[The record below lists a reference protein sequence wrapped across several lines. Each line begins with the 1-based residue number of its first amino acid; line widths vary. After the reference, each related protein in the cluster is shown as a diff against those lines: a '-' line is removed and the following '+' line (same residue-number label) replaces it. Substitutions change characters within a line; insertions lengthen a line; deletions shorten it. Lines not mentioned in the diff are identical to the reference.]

1 MKGLVNVDVHALESE
16 LRRTVRGEVRFS
28 EGDRALYSTD
38 SSNYRQVP
46 IGVVIPQD
54 RADVIGT
61 VAACRKL
68 GAPITSRGGG
78 TSLAGQCCNAAVIMD
93 FTKYMNRVIEI
104 DAKEKLVR
112 VEPGIVLDE
121 LQKQVRKQGLIFG
134 PDPAT
139 HSHCAIGGMLG
150 NNSCGVHSVMAEFYG
165 GGARSSDN
173 VRELEV
179 LLYDGTIL
187 RVGKTSDAEL
197 AQIVAGA
204 SVAGVADPSPNRPPY
219 SNAVDTN
226 AAAIGRGHTRRAE
239 IYAKLVSLRDKY
251 GDLVRQRFPKIP
263 RRVSGYNL
271 DELLP
276 ENGFNVARALVG
288 TESTCVVI
296 LEATLELIPNPRV
309 RTLLV
314 LGYPDIYQAG
324 DHIPEIRKYKPI
336 GLEGIDNVL
345 VHAMKLK
352 HIHPRDLYIMPKGNG
367 WLLIEFGGNTTEE
380 ADAPARKLMEELK
393 KQSNPPTMHLVDDP
407 SKEQVVWE
415 IRDAGL
421 GASARVPDEPDTWEG
436 WEDSAVSPN
445 DIGKYLR
452 DFRALLNKFDYLCT
466 LYGHFGQGLVHTRI
480 DFGLKTHQ
488 GVEKYLRFTQEAAE
502 LVKRYGGSL
511 SGEHGDGQS
520 RGELLPIM
528 FGEELV
534 QAFREFKEIWDP
546 DWKMNPGKVV
556 RPYRRDENLRYG
568 EHYNPPQ
575 WRTHFKYPADKGSFS
590 YAMERCVGVGKC
602 RRHEHGTMCPSYMV
616 TREEKHSTRGR
627 ARLLWE
633 MLNNSALQKQGWRD
647 ESVKDALDL
656 CLSCKGCKAD
666 CPMNVDMA
674 TYKAEFL
681 SHYYKHRPRPI
692 HAYAFG
698 LIHVWAQLAQL
709 SPTLV
714 NFINRA
720 PITSG
725 VAKKFMGIAPQ
736 RTIPSF
742 ARQTFKTWFRN
753 TRPDSIVSM
762 ASRGQSFRAERSGVD
777 EPREFTFRSA
787 SGSLD
792 SARDDR
798 RVILWPD
805 TFNNFFHPETA
816 RAAVEVLED
825 AGFHVLVPQADLC
838 CGRPLYDYGM
848 LDTAKR
854 WLSQILDV
862 LRDEIEAGTPM
873 IGLEPSCTAVFR
885 DELIELFPQNED
897 AIRLSQQTFTLAE
910 FFKKFAP
917 DYAIHQLS
925 RKAFVHGHCHH
936 KAVMKMDCDAELF
949 DRLGL
954 DFHIIDSGCCGMAGG
969 FGFEKEHYDVS
980 MGCGERVL
988 LPTVRLAGKETL
1000 FIADGFS
1007 CREQIRQMSDRQALH
1022 VAQVLQMAINEGPKG
1037 PRGNFPEHKY
1047 IAPPEPIPSAATV
1060 FSIVAI
1066 TALGVAAGAMLL
1078 NERRE
1083 K

>member
-1 MKGLVNVDVHALESE
+1 MQRLVNLDVRALEDE
-16 LRRTVRGEVRFS
+16 LRQRIRGEVRFG

-38 SSNYRQVP
+38 SSNYRQIP
-46 IGVVIPQD
+46 IGVVVPRD
-54 RADVIGT
+54 RADVIHT
-61 VAACRKL
+61 VAACRKF

-78 TSLAGQCCNAAVIMD
+78 TSLAGQCCNVAVIID

-104 DAKEKLVR
+104 NAQEKLAR
-112 VEPGIVLDE
+112 VEPGLVLDE
-121 LQKQVRKQGLIFG
+121 LQKRVRKHGLIFG

-165 GGARSSDN
+165 GGARTSDN
-173 VRELEV
+173 VRELEI

-197 AQIVAGA
+197 SQIIGKEPVAEGGHTGIYEFAQPAA
-204 SVAGVADPSPNRPPY
+204 AGV
-219 SNAVDTN
+219 N
-226 AAAIGRGHTRRAE
+226 AAGYNSRVNEHRYNRRAE
-239 IYAKLVSLRDKY
+239 IYRKLIDLRDKY

-288 TESTCVVI
+288 SESTCVVI

-309 RTLLV
+309 RSLLV
-314 LGYPDIYQAG
+314 LGYPDIYRAG
-324 DHIPEIRKYKPI
+324 DYVPAIRKYKPI

-352 HIHPRDLYIMPKGNG
+352 HIHPRDLQIMPKGNG
-367 WLLIEFGGNTTEE
+367 WLLIEFGGNTKEE
-380 ADAPARKLMEELK
+380 ADAPARKLMHELK
-393 KQSNPPTMHLVDDP
+393 GQSNPPTMHLVDDP
-407 SKEQVVWE
+407 SHEQVVWE
-415 IRDAGL
+415 IRDSGL

-452 DFRALLNKFDYLCT
+452 DFRALLNKFGYLCT

-480 DFGLKTHQ
+480 DFGLKTHE
-488 GVEKYLRFTQEAAE
+488 GIEKYLRFTQEAAE
-502 LVKRYGGSL
+502 LVKHYGGSL

-520 RGELLPIM
+520 RGELLSIM

-534 QAFREFKEIWDP
+534 QAFREFKDVWDP
-546 DWKMNPGKVV
+546 DWKMNPGKIVQ
-556 RPYRRDENLRYG
+556 PFRRDENLRYG
-568 EHYNPPQ
+568 EHYHPPQ
-575 WRTHFKYPADKGSFS
+575 WQTYFKYPVDKGSFS

-633 MLNNSALQKQGWRD
+633 MLNNNALQKQGWRN

-681 SHYYKHRPRPI
+681 SHYYEYRPRPL

-698 LIHVWAQLAQL
+698 LIHVWAQLAQF

-714 NFINRA
+714 NFISRA
-720 PITSG
+720 PVTSSL
-725 VAKKFMGIAPQ
+725 VKKLIGIASQ
-736 RTIPSF
+736 RQMPAF
-742 ARQTFKTWFRN
+742 AGETFKTWFRKA
-753 TRPDSIVSM
+753 RPDQMVGT
-762 ASRGQSFRAERSGVD
+762 ARRAVRSGALGGRAL
-777 EPREFTFRSA
+777 PRN
-787 SGSLD
+787 
-792 SARDDR
+792 

-816 RAAVEVLED
+816 KAAVEVLED
-825 AGFHVLVPQADLC
+825 AGFNVVIPQADLC

-854 WLSQILDV
+854 WLSQILV
-862 LRDEIEAGTPM
+862 ALHEEIEVGTPV

-885 DELIELFPQNED
+885 DELIELFPQHEN

-910 FFKKFAP
+910 FFRKFAP
-917 DYAIHQLS
+917 DYPIHRLT
-925 RKAFVHGHCHH
+925 RKALVHGHCHH
-936 KAVMKMDCDAELF
+936 KAIMKVECDAELLGK
-949 DRLGL
+949 LGL
-954 DFHIIDSGCCGMAGG
+954 DFDIIDSGCCGMAGG
-969 FGFEKEHYDVS
+969 FGFEKDHYDVS
-980 MGCGERVL
+980 VGCGERVL
-988 LPTVRLAGKETL
+988 LPMVRRAAKETL
-1000 FIADGFS
+1000 IVADGFS
-1007 CREQIRQMSDRQALH
+1007 CREQIRQMTDRQALH
-1022 VAQVLQMAINEGPKG
+1022 LAQVMQMAISEGPRG
-1037 PRGNFPEHKY
+1037 PSGNFPEHKY

-1066 TALGVAAGAMLL
+1066 AALGVAAGAMLF
-1078 NERRE
+1078 NERRNR
-1083 K
+1083 

>member
-1 MKGLVNVDVHALESE
+1 MNGLLSVDVKALVKE
-16 LRRTVRGEVRFS
+16 LRQTIRGEVRFS
-28 EGDRALYSTD
+28 DGDRALYSTD
-38 SSNYRQVP
+38 SSNYRQIP
-46 IGVVIPQD
+46 IGVVIPRD
-54 RADVIGT
+54 RADVIDT
-61 VAACRKL
+61 VAACRKF
-68 GAPITSRGGG
+68 GAPITCRGGG

-93 FTKYMNRVIEI
+93 FTKYVNRVIEI
-104 DAKEKLVR
+104 DAEQKLVR
-112 VEPGIVLDE
+112 VEPGLVLDE
-121 LQKQVRKQGLIFG
+121 LQKRVKKHGLIFG

-187 RVGKTSDAEL
+187 RVAKTSDARL
-197 AQIVAGA
+197 AQIIGGEV
-204 SVAGVADPSPNRPPY
+204 VNRVGDY
-219 SNAVDTN
+219 GLSNSAESSIEITGPAYN
-226 AAAIGRGHTRRAE
+226 RCSE
-239 IYAKLVSLRDKY
+239 IYKKLVNLRDKY

-288 TESTCVVI
+288 TENTCVVI

-309 RTLLV
+309 RSLLV

-324 DHIPEIRKYKPI
+324 DHVPEIRKYKPI

-345 VHAMKLK
+345 IHAMKLK
-352 HIHPRDLYIMPKGNG
+352 HIHPRDLQILPKGNG
-367 WLLIEFGGNTTEE
+367 WLLIEFGGNTTQE
-380 ADAPARKLMEELK
+380 ADASARKLMEELK
-393 KQSNPPTMHLVDDP
+393 RQPNPPTMHLVDDP
-407 SKEQVVWE
+407 SQEQVVWE

-452 DFRALLNKFDYLCT
+452 DFRTLLNKHGYLCT

-480 DFGLKTHQ
+480 DFGLKSHEGIQ
-488 GVEKYLRFTQEAAE
+488 KYLRFTKEAAE
-502 LVKRYGGSL
+502 LIKRYGGSL

-520 RGELLPIM
+520 RAELLPIM
-528 FGEELV
+528 FGEELM
-534 QAFREFKEIWDP
+534 QAFRDFKQIWDP

-556 RPYRRDENLRYG
+556 RPFRRDENLRYG

-575 WRTHFKYPADKGSFS
+575 WQTHFKYPSDQGSFS
-590 YAMERCVGVGKC
+590 YATERCVGVGKC

-633 MLNNSALQKQGWRD
+633 MLNNNALQKNGWRN

-681 SHYYKHRPRPI
+681 SHYYKNRLRPLN
-692 HAYAFG
+692 AYAFG
-698 LIHVWAQLAQL
+698 FIHVWAQFAQF

-720 PITSG
+720 PVTST
-725 VAKKFMGIAPQ
+725 VAKKFIGIAPQ
-736 RTIPSF
+736 RRIPSF
-742 ARQTFKTWFRN
+742 ARQNFKAWFK
-753 TRPDSIVSM
+753 
-762 ASRGQSFRAERSGVD
+762 QRSGAVAGGD
-777 EPREFTFRSA
+777 DPGLIGSA
-787 SGSLD
+787 QHHTAAVN
-792 SARDDR
+792 ARGYNK

-816 RAAVEVLED
+816 KAAVEVLED
-825 AGFHVLVPQADLC
+825 AGFNVVVPAVDLC

-848 LDTAKR
+848 LDTAKS
-854 WLSQILDV
+854 WLSQILAT
-862 LRDEIEAGTPM
+862 LHHEIEAGTPM

-885 DELIELFPQNED
+885 DELMELFPQNED
-897 AIRLSQQTFTLAE
+897 AIRLSRQTFTLAE

-917 DYAIHQLS
+917 DYPIHRLT
-925 RKAFVHGHCHH
+925 RKALVHGHCHH
-936 KAVMKMDCDAELF
+936 KAIMKVDCDAELF

-954 DFHIIDSGCCGMAGG
+954 DFDIVDSGCCGMAGA
-969 FGFEKEHYDVS
+969 FGFEKDHYDVS
-980 MGCGERVL
+980 IACGERVL
-988 LPTVRLAGKETL
+988 IPMVRQAGKDTL
-1000 FIADGFS
+1000 IIADGFS
-1007 CREQIRQMSDRQALH
+1007 CREQIRQMTDRQALH
-1022 VAQVLQMAINEGPKG
+1022 LAQVLQMAISEGPRG
-1037 PRGNFPEHKY
+1037 PWGNFPEHKY
-1047 IAPPEPIPSAATV
+1047 IALPEPIPSAAKV
-1060 FSIVAI
+1060 FSIFAI
-1066 TALGVAAGAMLL
+1066 ATLGLAAGARYFSQ
-1078 NERRE
+1078 RRSR
-1083 K
+1083 